1 MCYVT
6 LLGPVEVAVSRRGH
20 LPRAVEAAA
29 GEASV
34 EDVEVVDAE
43 VRKISIKSFELTSTI
58 FLNSSTFA

>member
-1 MCYVT
+1 M
-6 LLGPVEVAVSRRGH
+6 SRRGH